1 MDWRRSIRHLRDA
14 VQRSCLC
21 SAVQSLSGVHEESK
35 HPLSFGLFADTIWNG
50 GFNFQSR
57 RFFAFTQ
64 TYDEFSGDENSLME
78 EFPSSI
84 LRYFSKNGNKK
95 ELILCYGG
103 VL

>member
-1 MDWRRSIRHLRDA
+1 MLLEQG
-14 VQRSCLC
+14 VPKGSCK
-21 SAVQSLSGVHEESK
+21 ADPPRVPDSK

-84 LRYFSKNGNKK
+84 LRYFSKNGN
-95 ELILCYGG
+95 
-103 VL
+103 